1 MEAIKDIISRLSESL
16 MAYTWA
22 TPFIRVLVASDV
34 FLVIFY
40 IYRLMVRS
48 DAGQVVLRFID
59 GRVQVS
65 KGKFDWAGKKEKM
78 ISQGVEFYNPKFL
91 QPHYYII
98 GNIVCA
104 VILMFVIFVIAPGYC
119 WLGIIGYFAPP
130 FYFGY
135 RDKKDNAKMGQ
146 DVMSISSAISIQVS
160 GGEYLAIAL
169 AETKDVVQTPRLKE
183 ALEVFGRHIKCN
195 DLTTPENIDELASK
209 FTSDEILALCTIM
222 KQGIETGQMVECA
235 RDLAKQCLNN
245 RENAFDAKR
254 AHLDRAVTIAMLL
267 VFADGIGFIMWR
279 FLVSLL
285 AQF

>member
-1 MEAIKDIISRLSESL
+1 MEILKGIFKTFAKKL
-16 MAYTWA
+16 MEYTWA
-22 TPFIRVLVASDV
+22 TPFIRLLAVSVV
-34 FLVIFY
+34 FLIIFY
-40 IYRLMVRS
+40 IYRMMIRS
-48 DAGQVVLRFID
+48 EMGQKALRFID

-65 KGKFDWAGKKEKM
+65 KGRFDWKGKKEKM

-98 GNIVCA
+98 GNIICALILILVIA
-104 VILMFVIFVIAPGYC
+104 VIDPAFC
-119 WLGIIGYFAPP
+119 WIGLIGYFAPAW
-130 FYFGY
+130 YFKH
-135 RDKKDNAKMGQ
+135 RDKKDNEKMGQ
-146 DVMSISSAISIQVS
+146 DVMSISSALSIQVE

-169 AETKDVVQTPRLKE
+169 AETKDVVQTPRLID
-183 ALEVFGRHIKCN
+183 ALEVFERHIKCN

-209 FTSDEILALCTIM
+209 FTSDEILSLCTIM

-285 AQF
+285 QQF